1 MGMTFDL
8 CWVRVLPCGE
18 RVCIEY
24 DLLRDTQQTVPL
36 SELSEDILRKLV
48 VLRMVDKGQEI
59 EDIGR
64 KWGPQSFLIYL

>member
-8 CWVRVLPCGE
+8 CGVVLLPCGE
-18 RVCIEY
+18 RVRIEY
-24 DLLRDTQQTVPL
+24 DLLRDTQQIVPL
-36 SELSEDILRKLV
+36 SELPEDILRKLV

>member
-1 MGMTFDL
+1 
-8 CWVRVLPCGE
+8 VH
-18 RVCIEY
+18 IEY

-36 SELSEDILRKLV
+36 SELPEDILRKLV